1 METVVA
7 VSLPPQNQAEMDEL
21 RMQSVERAAAS
32 SSQYNQMIYEQ
43 LAQFHAQQE
52 AMGNEVVQVTL
63 LQQQED
69 LIRQQDELKRTMA
82 NQAKATAEHQEM
94 LRQAS
99 DAMQQQH
106 YMVEELNKKLSSV
119 AGEAGAATSRVENL
133 MGVQQLPLAPKY
145 KGNTKRER
153 CEFMDVYLAY
163 SRRVEVLNRGVGVHE
178 LDLDAVAKEIA
189 SLKVGTKI
197 RDAESRVGRLL
208 ADFYEK
214 LEQLDVAH
222 LSEQGPKQSV
232 KILMATIRPV
242 QLKATVE
249 RQLMREV
256 NKAYKTDVKAFCR
269 RLVSLLDNFMLF
281 ESQLFVSDPKNNPN
295 RQRLYGDKQLRQ
307 QRPRKRNLARNPG
320 LQQGLHL
327 SSRIRRT
334 CLPGEAQRRLD
345 QRLKKPQV
353 AAVAVPDRRGE
364 VKPKVVGA
372 AVDMDEATVV
382 PVLRTLEC
390 AINGLKATTL
400 LDSGADQSVLSLTF
414 LSRLETT
421 GNFTSAVRQLDT
433 AIVLGGFLEGMKLQ
447 VDRDVNL

>member
-52 AMGNEVVQVTL
+52 AMAKRWEEKSNCQLVMAAAVEKNRLEQEVVQVTL

-69 LIRQQDELKRTMA
+69 LVRQQDELKRAMV

-106 YMVEELNKKLSSV
+106 YIVEVEELNKK
-119 AGEAGAATSRVENL
+119 
-133 MGVQQLPLAPKY
+133 QLPLAPKY

-163 SRRVEVLNRGVGVHE
+163 SRRVEVLNRGVG
-178 LDLDAVAKEIA
+178 EIA
-189 SLKVGTKI
+189 SLKMDTKI

-222 LSEQGPKQSV
+222 QSEQGPKQSV

-242 QLKATVE
+242 QLKETVE
-249 RQLMREV
+249 RQLTREV

-269 RLVSLLDNFMLF
+269 RLVSLLDNFMMF

-345 QRLKKPQV
+345 QRFKKPQV
-353 AAVAVPDRRGE
+353 VAVAVPDRRGE

-400 LDSGADQSVLSLTF
+400 LDSGADQFALSLTF
-414 LSRLETT
+414 VSRLETT

-433 AIVLGGFLEGMKLQ
+433 AILLGGFLEGMKLQ